1 MPTETANSNLSTGST
16 WKIPFWT
23 FFTGQALSQVGSA
36 VTQFIIMWW
45 LTVET
50 ASVTVLSTAGLF
62 ALLPQALL
70 SPFGGVFAD
79 RYSRKFILI
88 FTDTI
93 SALCVVFLM
102 VALSYGKPDL
112 WIIYSMLFV
121 RSSMQ
126 AFQGPASQASVEN
139 LVPTSFISTAAGLNQ
154 SVLGLVSIASAPIGA
169 VVLGTFPIHQSLW
182 IDVITALISVV
193 SLLFIA
199 IPQPKR
205 LDQGDSHLWQD
216 FKEGFL
222 AVYSVVAYRR
232 LFSVL
237 AAVTVLVMPC
247 FTLFTLLVTQH
258 FNGGEKLAGAF
269 GALSGLG
276 MLLGGLAV
284 AFAKPEK
291 KTKTLL
297 VAWIISCLSITLTAA
312 PSSDLVWIALSA
324 WFVSGFAFT
333 FGNAPLTAL
342 LQLKIPNHLQG
353 RVFSLLN
360 VLMGLSAPIG
370 LAIVAPLGESVGI
383 RYIMIILS
391 LLAAAACLAGFASRS
406 LKSLDQKEE
415 R

>member
-1 MPTETANSNLSTGST
+1 MHDESSNQNLKRNAKWG
-16 WKIPFWT
+16 IPFWT
-23 FFTGQALSQVGSA
+23 FFAGQALSQVGSA

-70 SPFGGVFAD
+70 SPLGGVFAD

-93 SALCVVFLM
+93 SALCVVLLM
-102 VALSYGKPDL
+102 VTLSYGKPEL
-112 WIIYSMLFV
+112 WVVYLMLFV

-154 SVLGLVSIASAPIGA
+154 SILGLVSIASAPIGA
-169 VVLGTFPIHQSLW
+169 VVLGMFPIHHSLW
-182 IDVITALISVV
+182 VDVITALMSVI
-193 SLLFIA
+193 SLLFIT

-205 LDQGDSHLWQD
+205 LDQGDSHLWRD
-216 FKEGFL
+216 FKEGFM
-222 AVYSVVAYRR
+222 AVYSVIAYRR

-258 FNGGEKLAGAF
+258 FNGGEKMAGTF

-291 KTKTLL
+291 KVKTLL
-297 VAWIISCLSITLTAA
+297 VAWIISCLTITATAA
-312 PSSDLVWIALSA
+312 PSSNMVWVALGA

-342 LQLKIPNHLQG
+342 LQLKIPNQFQG

-370 LAIVAPLGESVGI
+370 LALVAPIGEVIGI
-383 RYIMIILS
+383 RFIMIILS
-391 LLAAAACLAGFASRS
+391 LLAAAACMAGFASSS
-406 LKSLDQKEE
+406 LKSLDQK
-415 R
+415 